1 MMIGSTAVRLVF
13 SLTCVLAW
21 LPGNAQADFGAG
33 TITFDESSYQL
44 YHNASGSFVPYT
56 TSNGASTNAG
66 TGYGGINYN
75 TGVFTVDDDN
85 AVPYNAWFKV
95 DNADVYVRMGF
106 DRTAANNNGGTVG
119 SLDSGDIPI
128 VLENTSRSASSI
140 TDNINYRYD
149 KSGTEGPGSNDT
161 TLETGVGEE
170 ARWAYTSRNTSHLQG
185 GNSDYIITDAVD
197 SGYESQAGEYFVRAA
212 YENALGSDTGYTRT
226 ATTDGST
233 TTTNDDWE
241 SFIIE
246 YSGAAVT
253 EATGEIWDIDVSA
266 GAEGFTVKAYDSGG
280 DVIGTAASPTGL
292 AETDA
297 NSLNASP
304 WAWSFSGLSDPIAKI
319 VFTKTSPSAT
329 WPLAFNNF
337 NPVSAV
343 GFVTPE
349 PSSLLAFGGIFSLAM
364 LRRRHRRVRS

>member
-1 MMIGSTAVRLVF
+1 MMIDSTAVRLVF
-13 SLTCVLAW
+13 AVTCVLAW
-21 LPGNAQADFGAG
+21 FTGSAQADFGAG
-33 TITFDESSYQL
+33 TITFDETSYTL
-44 YHNASGSFVPYT
+44 YEWGN
-56 TSNGASTNAG
+56 TSNTSTL
-66 TGYGGINYN
+66 T
-75 TGVFTVDDDN
+75 VVDDQ
-85 AVPYNAWFKV
+85 AVGLDQAFRV
-95 DNADVYVRMGF
+95 STTGGDVYVRMGF
-106 DRTAANNNGGTVG
+106 DRTAANNDGGTVG

-149 KSGTEGPGSNDT
+149 KSGTNGPGSNDA

-170 ARWAYTSRNTSHLQG
+170 ARWAYTSRNTPHLQG

-197 SGYESQAGEYFVRAA
+197 SGYESQAGEFFVRAA
-212 YENALGSDTGYTRT
+212 LENDLGADTGYTRS
-226 ATTDGST
+226 ATTDGINT
-233 TTTNDDWE
+233 TENDDWE

-246 YSGAAVT
+246 YSGVAVIA
-253 EATGEIWDIDVSA
+253 ATGEIWDIDVSV

-319 VFTKTSPSAT
+319 VFTKTDPTKT

-364 LRRRHRRVRS
+364 LRRRHRKLRG